1 MSGARARRAAAWLL
15 VATLCGLGVVPAS
28 APAKPPEQLVQSAIA
43 IAPVALPQAR
53 IDHLDLSAWPK
64 VRALLT
70 VLDGRGAPVEI
81 KGLVKLD
88 VLDGTKKASTASKNN
103 PAIVAFE
110 KGVALGNRKDA
121 KLMPRP
127 EAKIGLGAVVV
138 AQGYK
143 VTVEPVEQ
151 QRIREGL
158 AAIFKG
164 LGKGDRA
171 NVVWYDDR
179 LHIATGIRDMNTRLV
194 DVEGSDV
201 RKKCGDARREAR
213 SGGPITLGPP
223 ASKDAPAPPPGTDLC
238 GLQADPAKV
247 AEMVKSDTGAAFNGA
262 FPRLFALGPPFYDL
276 GRYCATPSG
285 ALGGFAGFDKR
296 EYEPAKQQREDAES
310 RGEPLDFVTSAIDVG
325 LGMLVKDGRPGEQL
339 ALIVMSDGRDGW
351 VHDLATCA
359 EHPPKP
365 CDVYDASA
373 DVNASRF
380 AAMKNDNQRNAERY
394 RLATE
399 LKRCVEKN
407 NVLNDRVARWQ
418 KAFHDKAQQW
428 IGLARA
434 ANIRIFALG
443 VRRPG
448 VTTNPYD
455 LERLRLLAERTGGT
469 YREVP
474 AGVGPAELAKRTMAE
489 VGGQVGLEFT
499 HQDPDAVADAGD
511 SFSIKVAIKL
521 DPKLEHAINSGT
533 DLTTVAVTLPLPK
546 SLSLWQQL
554 KDVAWSL
561 LVRVQALM
569 GYEVYVIFGYVLAVG
584 ALLLGLLVLYRI
596 GKKVFSRAP
605 KAA

>member
-1 MSGARARRAAAWLL
+1 MITPAGRRSWTWLFLGTVAAA
-15 VATLCGLGVVPAS
+15 GGVAS
-28 APAKPPEQLVQSAIA
+28 ASRAKPPEQLVQSAIA
-43 IAPVALPQAR
+43 IPPVALPQAR

-88 VLDGTKKASTASKNN
+88 VLDGTRKASSASKNN

-158 AAIFKG
+158 GAIFKG

-179 LHIATGIRDMNTRLV
+179 LHIATGVRDLNTRLV
-194 DVEGSDV
+194 DIEGADV
-201 RKKCGDARREAR
+201 RKKCADARREAR

-223 ASKDAPAPPPGTDLC
+223 SSKDVPPPPPGTDLC
-238 GLQADPAKV
+238 GLQPDPSKV
-247 AEMVKSDTGAAFNGA
+247 AELVKSDAGAAFNGA

-285 ALGGFAGFDKR
+285 ALGGFASFAKA
-296 EYEPAKQQREDAES
+296 EYEPARQQREDAES
-310 RGEPLDFVTSAIDVG
+310 RGEPVDFVTSAIDVG

-339 ALIVMSDGRDGW
+339 ALVVMSDGRDGW

-365 CDVYDASA
+365 CDLYDASA
-373 DVNASRF
+373 DVNAGRL
-380 AAMKNDNQRNAERY
+380 AALKSDNQRNAERY

-407 NVLNDRVARWQ
+407 NVLTDRVARWQ
-418 KAFHDKAQQW
+418 KAFRDKAKQW

-443 VRRPG
+443 LRRPG

-474 AGVGPAELAKRTMAE
+474 AGVGPAELAKRTMSE
-489 VGGQVGLEFT
+489 VGGQIALEFT
-499 HQDPDAVADAGD
+499 HHDPDAVAEAGD
-511 SFSIKVAIKL
+511 TFSIKVAVKL
-521 DPKLEHAINSGT
+521 DPKLEHATNTGT
-533 DLTTVAVTLPLPK
+533 DLTTQPVTLPLPK
-546 SLSLWQQL
+546 SPSLWKQL
-554 KDVAWSL
+554 KTVGWSV
-561 LVRVQALM
+561 LVRIQELM
-569 GYEVYVIFGYVLAVG
+569 GYEVYVIFGYVLTVA
-584 ALLLGLLVLYRI
+584 ALLLGLLIVI
-596 GKKVFSRAP
+596 KIFKKVFARAP